1 MMLTPTCFLC
11 EQTPIF
17 QYSEQHCEYNN
28 KRICSMCI
36 EKISTSLIPITQK
49 PIEIQVDIK
58 EDATIQIGSWG
69 KCDQHNHKKRL
80 ICITCNTQVC
90 VLCVPLHNTH
100 AFSSIEDL
108 IVEMVPK
115 LHELEYLSRY
125 AYKESKEKNE
135 VIDEVSNKIVRFFNK
150 IQGKSSDLIYSKC
163 KEKIMKIEKILKQ
176 LDLNLKDKNLSQ
188 VLNKIK
194 YPGKAVQ
201 RERYLHWIQWNSSFL
216 YLYNKEFVMNRVELK
231 DYKIPHFSRSI
242 STPKGVL
249 ISGGRLEAD
258 SKGLHSSVLVSLSP
272 VAVKHLPDMNFGKAN
287 HTLLYY
293 DEAVYTIGG
302 CDHDNKYSNRVE
314 RYLFE
319 SNKWETLA
327 STNKTRDSSTA
338 IIRESEKAIYVFG
351 GRYGGSLITNSIE
364 KYLIAS
370 NIWVSIDL
378 SLSFASMV
386 LGSVKITDSQILV
399 FAGQNE
405 ISQPIKKCNLVDLE
419 NGQVQEL
426 SEFQK
431 GACIVNEPILF
442 GNKVACLVFIG
453 AANRQLHFWN
463 CESMQWD
470 DEENND

>member
-1 MMLTPTCFLC
+1 MQTPTCFLC
-11 EQTPIF
+11 ERTPIF
-17 QYSEQHCEYNN
+17 QNSEQHCEFNN

-36 EKISTSLIPITQK
+36 EKISTSLIPVTQK
-49 PIEIQVDIK
+49 PIEIHVDIK
-58 EDATIQIGSWG
+58 EDATIQIGSWE
-69 KCDQHNHKKRL
+69 KCDHHSHKKRL

-100 AFSSIEDL
+100 TFSSIEDL

-135 VIDEVSNKIVRFFNK
+135 DIDEISNKIVRFFNK
-150 IQGKSSDLIYSKC
+150 IQGKSSAFIYSKC
-163 KEKIMKIEKILKQ
+163 KEKIIKIEKNFKHLV
-176 LDLNLKDKNLSQ
+176 LNFRDKNLSN
-188 VLNKIK
+188 VLYKMK
-194 YPGKAVQ
+194 YPVKAFQ
-201 RERYLHWIQWNSSFL
+201 REKYLHFIQWKSSFL
-216 YLYNKEFVMNRVELK
+216 YLYNKEFVMNRIEIK
-231 DYKIPHFSRSI
+231 DYIIPHFSRSI
-242 STPKGVL
+242 ATPKGVL
-249 ISGGRLEAD
+249 ICGGRLEAD
-258 SKGLHSSVLVSLSP
+258 SKGLRRSVLISLSP
-272 VAVKHLPDMNFGKAN
+272 VVVKHLPDMNFGKAN
-287 HTLLYY
+287 HTMLYY

-319 SNKWETLA
+319 SNKWEILA

-364 KYLIAS
+364 KYIIES

-378 SLSFASMV
+378 TLTFASMV
-386 LGSVKITDSQILV
+386 LGSVKITDSKIMV

-419 NGQVQEL
+419 KGQVQEL
-426 SEFQK
+426 CEFQK
-431 GACIVNEPILF
+431 GGCIVNEPILF
-442 GNKVACLVFIG
+442 GNKVACLVFLG
-453 AANRQLHFWN
+453 AAKRQLHFWN

-470 DEENND
+470 DQENND